1 MNSEGEPATEEC
13 HHFGVEFNCNVTR
26 IGLKGAKLAV
36 FYVQISQY

>member
-13 HHFGVEFNCNVTR
+13 HHFGVEFNCNVTE

-36 FYVQISQY
+36 FYVQISQN